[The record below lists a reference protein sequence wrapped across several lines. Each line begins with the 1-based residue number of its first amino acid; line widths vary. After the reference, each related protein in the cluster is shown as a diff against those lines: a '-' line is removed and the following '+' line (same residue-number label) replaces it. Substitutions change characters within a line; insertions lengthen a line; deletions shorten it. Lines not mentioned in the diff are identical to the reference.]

1 MLAERL
7 RAVAP
12 DALVEVVDHHVR
24 SELGGL
30 RADVLL
36 ADYRITGLWP
46 VLRPDDPTAGLL
58 AEQTIAARCF
68 ASQDALVEDVP
79 ETPGVRLYVPLSVWG
94 ERLGILVADFPER
107 PDDLTVRHCHVV
119 ADDLA
124 VALRAADRDTDRYR
138 LARRRQRLSMA
149 AEMQWDLLPGRCVT
163 DHGYVLAGQL
173 EPAYRTS
180 GDNFDWAINRGRL
193 TVTIVNGNGTGLA
206 ASALTCLAVN
216 AMRNARRS
224 GGTLVEQAE
233 LASDTLFA
241 AHHGARPVEAL
252 LLEYDGGTGHVKAI
266 DTGSPKAWRVR
277 GGAIAPVVLEQQLP
291 LGMFEETRYG
301 TQSFELDVGDRL
313 FMVSDGVHDASP
325 GGRPS
330 YGERHL
336 AAAIRAARLSPPA
349 QAINSVMRALNDY
362 HGDVELEDDAVIVCL
377 DRTHPVNGTEGTVD
391 QFTSRRMAEAAS
403 G

>member
-7 RAVAP
+7 RDVAP

-36 ADYRITGLWP
+36 ADYRIAGLWP
-46 VLRPDDPTAGLL
+46 VLRPDDPTQGLL
-58 AEQTIAARCF
+58 AEQNIAARCY
-68 ASQDALVEDVP
+68 ARQEHRVEDVP
-79 ETPGVRLYVPLSVWG
+79 ETPGVRLYVPLTVWG
-94 ERLGILVADFPER
+94 ERLGILVADFPAA
-107 PDDLTVRHCHVV
+107 PSDATVRHCRAA
-119 ADDLA
+119 ADELA

-138 LARRRQRLSMA
+138 LTRRRQRLSMA
-149 AEMQWDLLPGRCVT
+149 AEMQWELLPGRCVS

-180 GDNFDWAINRGRL
+180 GDNFDWAVNEGRL
-193 TVTIVNGNGTGLA
+193 TVTVVNGHGTGLA
-206 ASALTCLAVN
+206 ASALTSLAVN

-233 LASDTLFA
+233 LASDTVFA
-241 AHHGARPVEAL
+241 AHRGARPVDVL
-252 LLEYDGGTGHVKAI
+252 LLEYDGGTGRVRAI

-277 GGAIAPVVLEQQLP
+277 GSAVAPVVLDQQLP

-301 TQSFELDVGDRL
+301 VQTFDLAAGDRL
-313 FMVSDGVHDASP
+313 FVVSDGVHDAAP
-325 GGRPS
+325 GGGPT
-330 YGERHL
+330 YGEQRL
-336 AAAIRAARLSPPA
+336 VAAIRSARVHPPA
-349 QAINSVMRALNDY
+349 QAISAVMLALRAY
-362 HGDVELEDDAVIVCL
+362 HGDIELEDDAVMVCL
-377 DRTHPVNGTEGTVD
+377 DRKHPVDGTEGTVD
-391 QFTSRRMAEAAS
+391 HIGRRRMVEAAS

>member
-7 RAVAP
+7 RDVAP

-24 SELGGL
+24 SDLGGL

-36 ADYRITGLWP
+36 ADYRIAGLWP
-46 VLRPDDPTAGLL
+46 VLRPDDPTQGLL

-68 ASQDALVEDVP
+68 ASQEPMVEDVP
-79 ETPGVRLYVPLSVWG
+79 ETPGVRLYVPLTIWG
-94 ERLGILVADFPER
+94 ERLGILVADFPAQ
-107 PDDLTVRHCHVV
+107 PDDATVRHCRAV

-149 AEMQWDLLPGRCVT
+149 AEMQWDLLPGRCVS

-180 GDNFDWAINRGRL
+180 GDNFDWAVNDGRL
-193 TVTIVNGNGTGLA
+193 TVTVVNGNGTGLA
-206 ASALTCLAVN
+206 ASALTSLAVN

-241 AHHGARPVEAL
+241 THRGARPIEAL
-252 LLEYDGGTGHVKAI
+252 LLEYDAGSGHVKAV
-266 DTGSPKAWRVR
+266 DAGSPRAWRNRAGEV
-277 GGAIAPVVLEQQLP
+277 APIVLEEQLP

-301 TQSFELDVGDRL
+301 VQSFELAVGDRL
-313 FMVSDGVHDASP
+313 FVVSDGVHCAAP
-325 GGRPS
+325 GGRES

-336 AAAIRAARLSPPA
+336 AAAIRSARLSPPA
-349 QAINSVMRALNDY
+349 QAVGALMRALRDY
-362 HGDVELEDDAVIVCL
+362 HGDIEFEDDAVIVCL
-377 DRTHPVNGTEGTVD
+377 DRTHPVDGTAGVADEI
-391 QFTSRRMAEAAS
+391 TSKRMVEAAP

>member
-7 RAVAP
+7 RNVAP
-12 DALVEVVDHHVR
+12 DALVEVIDHHVR
-24 SELGGL
+24 SDLGGL

-36 ADYRITGLWP
+36 ADYRIAGLWP
-46 VLRPDDPTAGLL
+46 VLRPDDPTQGLL

-68 ASQDALVEDVP
+68 ARQEPMVEDVP
-79 ETPGVRLYVPLSVWG
+79 ETPGVRLYVPLTVWG
-94 ERLGILVADFPER
+94 ERLGILVADFPAA
-107 PDDLTVRHCHVV
+107 PDDATVRHCRAV

-149 AEMQWDLLPGRCVT
+149 AEMQWDLLPGRCVS

-180 GDNFDWAINRGRL
+180 GDNFDWAVNDGRL
-193 TVTIVNGNGTGLA
+193 TVTVVNGNGTGLA
-206 ASALTCLAVN
+206 ASALTSLAVN

-241 AHHGARPVEAL
+241 AYHGARPIEAL
-252 LLEYDGGTGHVKAI
+252 LLEYEAGSGQVKAV
-266 DTGSPKAWRVR
+266 DAGSPRAWRIRADAV
-277 GGAIAPVVLEQQLP
+277 APIVLEEQLP

-301 TQSFELDVGDRL
+301 VQGFEMSVGDRL
-313 FMVSDGVHDASP
+313 FVVSDGVHGAAP
-325 GGRPS
+325 GGRES
-330 YGERHL
+330 YGERCL
-336 AAAIRAARLSPPA
+336 ATALRSARVVPPA
-349 QAINSVMRALNDY
+349 QAIGAVMRALHDY
-362 HGDVELEDDAVIVCL
+362 HGDIELEDDAVMVCL
-377 DRTHPVNGTEGTVD
+377 DRTHPVSGTAGVVD
-391 QFTSRRMAEAAS
+391 QITSKRMVEATP

>member
-36 ADYRITGLWP
+36 ADYRIAGLWP
-46 VLRPDDPTAGLL
+46 VLRPGDPTQGLL
-58 AEQTIAARCF
+58 AERTIAARCY
-68 ASQDALVEDVP
+68 AAQEPMVEDVP
-79 ETPGVRLYVPLSVWG
+79 ETPGVRLYVPLTVWG
-94 ERLGILVADFPER
+94 ERLGIMVADFPNR
-107 PDDLTVRHCHVV
+107 PDDLTVRHCRAVSE
-119 ADDLA
+119 DLA

-149 AEMQWDLLPGRCVT
+149 AEMQWDLLPGRCVS
-163 DHGYVLAGQL
+163 DHGFALAGQL

-180 GDNFDWAINRGRL
+180 GDNFDWAINGGRL
-193 TVTIVNGNGTGLA
+193 TVTVVNGYGTGLA
-206 ASALTCLAVN
+206 ASALTALAVN

-233 LASDTLFA
+233 LASDTVYA
-241 AHHGARPVEAL
+241 AYRGARPVEAL
-252 LLEYDGGTGHVKAI
+252 LLEYDSGTGRVHAI
-266 DTGSPKAWRVR
+266 DTGSPRAWRAR
-277 GGAIAPVVLEQQLP
+277 GGSVSPVVLDQQLP

-301 TQSFELDVGDRL
+301 TQAFDLDVGDRL
-313 FMVSDGVHDASP
+313 FAVSDGVHEAAP
-325 GGRPS
+325 GGGET
-330 YGERHL
+330 YGERAL
-336 AAAIRAARLSPPA
+336 AAAIRAARLLPPA
-349 QAINSVMRALNDY
+349 QAIGAVMRRLQDY
-362 HGDVELEDDAVIVCL
+362 HGDLELEDDAVIICL
-377 DRTHPVNGTEGTVD
+377 DRVHPVNGTTGTVD
-391 QFTSRRMAEAAS
+391 QHGGTRMAESAP